1 MFAYKDQGIVDDESR
16 YANVIEVS
24 CVRAKGALSLHAL
37 SCNTHGTVQKAVK
50 TFNITAASPNVLLRV
65 QLGNPADVISASRRS
80 GTLIFGLIVGL
91 WPVSLVLGLV
101 LTFSAKS
108 KKDRSSIAEDVSGGK
123 VKSVSDFVTE
133 LSGDSDAR

>member
-1 MFAYKDQGIVDDESR
+1 MFAYKDEVIENLESR
-16 YANVIEVS
+16 YADVIEVS
-24 CVRAKGALSLHAL
+24 CVHAKGAPSLNAL

-50 TFNITAASPNVLLRV
+50 TFNITAASPNVVLRV

-91 WPVSLVLGLV
+91 WPISLILGLT

-108 KKDRSSIAEDVSGGK
+108 KTNRSSLAEDVSGGQ
-123 VKSVSDFVTE
+123 VKSVSEFVAE
-133 LSGDSDAR
+133 LSSDAR

>member
-1 MFAYKDQGIVDDESR
+1 MYVPR
-16 YANVIEVS
+16 VL
-24 CVRAKGALSLHAL
+24 CLSLNAL

-91 WPVSLVLGLV
+91 WPVSLILGLA

-133 LSGDSDAR
+133 QSGDSARDAR